1 MGAPHHA
8 NTNVT
13 APHRAIESRVSRPS
27 TLRAPSQS
35 GSIQTNIA
43 TTNPTSFSSASSV
56 RPRSNGDDDDD
67 EEDDSTD
74 DLDGLLSDVISVH
87 DDLAT
92 WLQHTGFWDVDYR
105 RAMLA
110 DVRRL
115 KGLEAERASVL
126 NRIRASKPGITGGDA
141 PALVPI
147 AAAAA
152 ASATAIAT
160 AASAAATATAA
171 TATAATAAA
180 TTATATAATAATA
193 VAPKSSHTCASAPAA
208 CSTNSTIEAN
218 LARYE
223 LTGPLYRRIAQTPAV
238 KKGNDCSKKHRS
250 VPVMHRYALKR
261 TRYFLVKSST
271 MTNVMRSQQDN
282 LWVTQNKNGS
292 LLAQAFLESKTV
304 VLFFSVNRSKAFQG
318 YAHMTSL
325 PDASIPPPLWITAT
339 ANDMH
344 TTHPFHIHWVKTAE
358 ISFYEFAHLKNA
370 LNEHLSVSVGRD
382 GQEYPQDCG
391 RRMVQV
397 MNRVAA
403 AAVAAAAAAR
413 AGNKTG
419 MAMTGLDRSKWFR
432 KGVSANPALEPMPM
446 PVSVPVSVPVPR
458 PMARPVSVP
467 VTVPVPVGVGVGVG
481 TGRGMPKGRG
491 AGAGAGK
498 EDLLVDLEYCN

>member
-1 MGAPHHA
+1 MGAPHQA

-67 EEDDSTD
+67 EEEADSTD

-152 ASATAIAT
+152 ASASATAIAT
-160 AASAAATATAA
+160 AASATATA

-180 TTATATAATAATA
+180 TTATATAATA

-208 CSTNSTIEAN
+208 CSTNSTVEAN

-238 KKGNDCSKKHRS
+238 KKG
-250 VPVMHRYALKR
+250 

-446 PVSVPVSVPVPR
+446 PMPVSVPVPVPR

-491 AGAGAGK
+491 AGK

>member
-160 AASAAATATAA
+160 AASAAASAAATATATAA

-180 TTATATAATAATA
+180 TTATATAATA

-238 KKGNDCSKKHRS
+238 KKG
-250 VPVMHRYALKR
+250 

-446 PVSVPVSVPVPR
+446 PVSVSVPGPVPR

-467 VTVPVPVGVGVGVG
+467 VTVPVPVGVGVGVGAG

>member
-1 MGAPHHA
+1 MEKFLKENRMGAPHQAH
-8 NTNVT
+8 TNVT

-27 TLRAPSQS
+27 TQHASSQS
-35 GSIQTNIA
+35 GSIQTNNG

-67 EEDDSTD
+67 DEEEEEEEVDSTD

-126 NRIRASKPGITGGDA
+126 NRIRASKPGIAGGEA

-152 ASATAIAT
+152 AATA
-160 AASAAATATAA
+160 
-171 TATAATAAA
+171 
-180 TTATATAATAATA
+180 TATATAATATA

-432 KGVSANPALEPMPM
+432 KGLPANPALEPVPMPM
-446 PVSVPVSVPVPR
+446 PM
-458 PMARPVSVP
+458 PMPRPVSVP
-467 VTVPVPVGVGVGVG
+467 VTVPVPMGVGVGVG
-481 TGRGMPKGRG
+481 AGRGMPKGRG
-491 AGAGAGK
+491 AGVSAGAGAGK

>member
-27 TLRAPSQS
+27 TLHAPSQS
-35 GSIQTNIA
+35 GSIQTNNA

-56 RPRSNGDDDDD
+56 RPRSNGDDDGDD
-67 EEDDSTD
+67 EDDSTD

-152 ASATAIAT
+152 TATATAT
-160 AASAAATATAA
+160 AAAAAAAATATAA
-171 TATAATAAA
+171 AATTPTAAAAAATTTATAATA
-180 TTATATAATAATA
+180 TTA

-208 CSTNSTIEAN
+208 CPTNSTIEAN

-238 KKGNDCSKKHRS
+238 KKG
-250 VPVMHRYALKR
+250 

-432 KGVSANPALEPMPM
+432 KGLPANPALEPMPGM
-446 PVSVPVSVPVPR
+446 PMPMPR
-458 PMARPVSVP
+458 PASVP
-467 VTVPVPVGVGVGVG
+467 VTVPVPMGVGVG

-491 AGAGAGK
+491 AGVSAGAGAGADAGAGK